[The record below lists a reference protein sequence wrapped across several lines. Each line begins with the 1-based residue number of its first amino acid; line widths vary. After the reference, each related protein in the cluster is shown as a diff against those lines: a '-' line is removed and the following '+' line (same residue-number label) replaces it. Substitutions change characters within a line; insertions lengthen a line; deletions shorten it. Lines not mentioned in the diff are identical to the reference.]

1 MLSVILNFESQQHN
15 FEMSLAL
22 KQKAIFLET
31 ILYTHSPDKDTYC
44 EVSPDKDTYC
54 EVNSLP
60 TRLKNAQQ
68 YVHIFYF
75 FLDLEIKLILCLH

>member
-44 EVSPDKDTYC
+44 EV
-54 EVNSLP
+54 NSLP